1 MKAWTLFCRSF
12 NGEPF
17 NGESAGWRVGL
28 RGIGQRSGLEQG
40 N

>member
-12 NGEPF
+12 NGEI
-17 NGESAGWRVGL
+17 AGWRAGL
-28 RGIGQRSGLEQG
+28 RGVGQRSGLEQG